1 MPSLPHIR
9 GPEDFRAAFD
19 VSRETV
25 DRLALYADLLRQ
37 WQKAMNLVAPST
49 LSDVWHRHFADS
61 AQVGPLAAGH
71 PGRWIDLGSGA
82 GFPAL
87 VAAILCTDPKYAVP
101 PVDGPPARF
110 TLIESQARKCAFL
123 GEVARRTGVAPMV
136 DILSTRIETLPTRAN
151 VVPPAVISARAL
163 AALDKLLALSAPLF
177 GTSTIGLFLKGQGA
191 EAEIAEARKTWDFEV
206 DLVPS
211 RTEPHGRIVVIRKL
225 ASKMTAGSKAS
236 DGQSKGMIP

>member
-1 MPSLPHIR
+1 MSSFPHIR

-37 WQKAMNLVAPST
+37 WQKAVNLVAPST
-49 LSDVWHRHFADS
+49 LDDVWHRHFADS
-61 AQVGPLAAGH
+61 AQVVPVASSN
-71 PGRWIDLGSGA
+71 PGNWVDIGSGA

-87 VAAILCTDPKYAVP
+87 VVAILRLDPKYATPSVG
-101 PVDGPPARF
+101 GPPARF
-110 TLIESQARKCAFL
+110 TLVESQTRKCAFL
-123 GEVARRTGVAPMV
+123 GEVARRTGVAQVV

-151 VVPPAVISARAL
+151 VAPPAVISARAL

-191 EAEIAEARKTWDFEV
+191 EAEIAEARKAWDFEAE
-206 DLVPS
+206 LVPS
-211 RTEPHGRIVVIRKL
+211 LTEPQGCIVVIRKL
-225 ASKMTAGSKAS
+225 LSKMTAGSKAT